1 MNAFVLK
8 QSLLIC
14 DTLEKRALNE
24 LILITEFLEKS
35 ETEFNIFLYSE

>member
-1 MNAFVLK
+1 MRR
-8 QSLLIC
+8 LLIC

-35 ETEFNIFLYSE
+35 EIEFNIFLYSE